1 MTTTP
6 LAWSNLA
13 GTMRWQLDHIQASFA
28 GHAIDD
34 IPCITPSRVIRVADT
49 APVPAGTV
57 MRPPSVSIE
66 DWARWNRPEM
76 RDCILSALNALKVPS
91 RTQAIA
97 DKARRSLSATKSILY
112 AGAAVGHITKTMV
125 GRFAEWE
132 LADTTSMP
140 SEVRQ

>member
-13 GTMRWQLDHIQASFA
+13 GTLGWQLDHIQAALA
-28 GHAIDD
+28 GRAISDNPF
-34 IPCITPSRVIRVADT
+34 IASGRVICFDVSPAITRIVA
-49 APVPAGTV
+49 
-57 MRPPSVSIE
+57 RPPEVAIG

-76 RDCILSALNALKVPS
+76 RDCILGALQSLGVRS

-97 DKARRSLSATKSILY
+97 DAANRSLSATKSILY
-112 AGAAVGHITKTMV
+112 AGAATGYLKKTMV

-132 LADTTSMP
+132 IADNAGQQTGAL
-140 SEVRQ
+140 Q